1 MNALREAIR
10 RLVHAVDGLCGL
22 LLAAIVA
29 LNLAAVFLRYVVFVP
44 LSWSEEAIR
53 YLAVWMTLVGS
64 AAASWYDEH
73 MDMNMFADMGSPGFR
88 AWHRAILHV
97 LTGIFA
103 VFVTWQGT
111 RYCMLNGTQ
120 TAPTTGL
127 PMLYVYG
134 ALAVG
139 GALMLVVS
147 LVKTRDCF
155 VPPARDE
162 AGTKAVL

>member
-1 MNALREAIR
+1 MKSVREGVR
-10 RLVHAVDGLCGL
+10 RIVHAFDGLCGMI
-22 LLAAIVA
+22 LAIIVV
-29 LNLAAVFLRYVVFVP
+29 LNLVAVFLRYVVFVP

-53 YLAVWMTLVGS
+53 YLSVWMTLVGS

-73 MDMNMFADMGSPGFR
+73 MDMNMFADMGGPTFQ
-88 AWHRAILHV
+88 AWHKAVLHA
-97 LTGIFA
+97 LTAVFA

-111 RYCMLNGTQ
+111 RYTMLNGMQ
-120 TAPTTGL
+120 TAPTSGL

-147 LVKTRDCF
+147 LVKILDCF
-155 VPPARDE
+155 VPPEKAE
-162 AGTKAVL
+162 TGTRTVL

>member
-1 MNALREAIR
+1 
-10 RLVHAVDGLCGL
+10 
-22 LLAAIVA
+22 
-29 LNLAAVFLRYVVFVP
+29 
-44 LSWSEEAIR
+44 
-53 YLAVWMTLVGS
+53 MTLVGS

-73 MDMNMFADMGSPGFR
+73 MDMNMLADTGGPVFR

-97 LTGIFA
+97 LTGVFA

-147 LVKTRDCF
+147 LVKIRDCF
-155 VPPARDE
+155 VPPGKDE
-162 AGTKAVL
+162 TGTKAVL

>member
-1 MNALREAIR
+1 MKSLREAIR
-10 RLVHAVDGLCGL
+10 LVVHAVDGICGL

-29 LNLAAVFLRYVVFVP
+29 LNLVAVFLRYVVFVP

-73 MDMNMFADMGSPGFR
+73 MDMNLFADAGSPAFR
-88 AWHRAILHV
+88 AWHRAALHV
-97 LTGIFA
+97 LTATFS
-103 VFVTWQGT
+103 VFVAWQGT

-139 GALMLVVS
+139 GVLMLVVS
-147 LVKTRDCF
+147 LAKIHDCF
-155 VPPARDE
+155 VPPEREE